1 MDFHANHFQLF
12 DLPAHFRLDTDK
24 LEAAYRKLQNEVH
37 PDRFAA
43 AGETE
48 KRLSMQ
54 WATRVNEAFQ
64 TLKKPLARG
73 TYLLHLHGIEAF
85 SEKHTSF
92 PPAFLMQQ
100 MEWREAIGDAR
111 RTRDID
117 ALDKLARELR
127 AEAKRME
134 EQLAA
139 ELDDSKDY
147 EAAAVTARKLKF
159 MHKLIEE
166 IGDAQEELDAA

>member
-1 MDFHANHFQLF
+1 MNFNATHFELF
-12 DLPAHFRLDTDK
+12 GLSPVFRINLDS
-24 LEAAYRKLQNEVH
+24 LEGAYRKLQNEVH

-64 TLKKPLARG
+64 TLKKPLTRG
-73 TYLLHLHGIEAF
+73 AYLLHLQGIEAF
-85 SEKHTSF
+85 SEKQTAF

-100 MEWREAIGDAR
+100 MEWREAIADAR
-111 RTRDID
+111 AAKSVTALEKLMRD
-117 ALDKLARELR
+117 LR
-127 AEAKRME
+127 AESTSL
-134 EQLAA
+134 EQALAG
-139 ELDDSKDY
+139 ELDEQKNYD
-147 EAAAVTARKLKF
+147 AAAATLRKLKF